1 MSEIISFG
9 QCKSSAT
16 QTDSGAG
23 IIGENSSGINIDGVD
38 PENGANSDCALLLY
52 EIRFS
57 EDSKSKIHR
66 GIIAAV
72 HLEQFSSGKILP
84 LELPDVEQI
93 NHHLYHLENT
103 KVQSGSISALY
114 ADPCCVMEALG
125 ESEKQ
130 RPADVEVY
138 PADGTRCR
146 VWKVGNQT
154 LLHKIKAVLDKK
166 ALILVQG
173 RSLYEGMLRYR
184 DICRDAKGEYNG
196 RENFNYAAIALSNID
211 DFNSG
216 YGMTIEPVISTCCLP
231 QFRDLPLLLG
241 KLGEFFNVNGE
252 ELTPDFSSIPSQVQ
266 QALNDSEN
274 AADLVLYPGGK
285 HIYTLQLR
293 TRQHLQKTQFD
304 EKQLSA
310 DSSAILY
317 QRLILNHIL
326 EVSRED
332 LHNSE
337 VFYVPERMLD
347 ACRHASEFDECI
359 AFFTPGPSISQVRD
373 IAWDDI
379 QVPGGL
385 IRCNPLFP
393 PGVVSFSVSN

>member
-9 QCKSSAT
+9 QCSCRTAPI
-16 QTDSGAG
+16 DSDAEINARHSPG
-23 IIGENSSGINIDGVD
+23 IDISGVD
-38 PENGANSDCALLLY
+38 PEREANSDCSLLLY
-52 EIRFS
+52 EIRFAK
-57 EDSKSKIHR
+57 EGKFKTHR

-84 LELPDVEQI
+84 LELPDAEQI
-93 NHHLYHLENT
+93 KDNLHNLEIN
-103 KVQSGSISALY
+103 KIQREAISALY
-114 ADPCCVMEALG
+114 TDPCCVLEALG
-125 ESEKQ
+125 EKEKQ
-130 RPADVEVY
+130 RPADVEVC
-138 PADGTRCR
+138 PVEGTRCR

-154 LLHKIKAVLDKK
+154 MLHKVQAVLDKK
-166 ALILVQG
+166 SLILVQG
-173 RSLYEGMLRYR
+173 RSLYEGMLHYR
-184 DICRDAKGEYNG
+184 DACRDAKDEYSG
-196 RENFNYAAIALSNID
+196 RESFNYAAIALSNID
-211 DFNSG
+211 DFNAEH
-216 YGMTIEPVISTCCLP
+216 GMTIEPVISTCCLP

-252 ELTPDFSSIPSQVQ
+252 ELEPGGESVATYVN
-266 QALNDSEN
+266 QALNDAEN
-274 AADLVLYPGGK
+274 PADLVLYPGGS

-293 TRQHLQKTQFD
+293 TRRHLQKTEFD

-326 EVSRED
+326 EVSSED

-337 VFYVPERMLD
+337 VFYVPEHIYD
-347 ACRHASEFDECI
+347 ACEHASESEDCI
-359 AFFTPGPSISQVRD
+359 AFFAPGPSIAQVRD

-393 PGVVSFSVSN
+393 SGIVSFSVLD

>member
-1 MSEIISFG
+1 
-9 QCKSSAT
+9 
-16 QTDSGAG
+16 
-23 IIGENSSGINIDGVD
+23 VD
-38 PENGANSDCALLLY
+38 IKRDASSDCALLLY
-52 EIRFS
+52 EIRFNS
-57 EDSKSKIHR
+57 QGRPKIHR
-66 GIIAAV
+66 GLITAV

-84 LELPDVEQI
+84 LELPDAEQI
-93 NHHLYHLENT
+93 KNHFHNLEISKIQN
-103 KVQSGSISALY
+103 GSISALY
-114 ADPCCVMEALG
+114 TDPCCVLEALG
-125 ESEKQ
+125 ENEKQ
-130 RPADVEVY
+130 RPADVEVC
-138 PADGTRCR
+138 PADGVRCR

-154 LLHKIKAVLDKK
+154 MLHKVQAVLDKK
-166 ALILVQG
+166 SLILIQG

-184 DICRDAKGEYNG
+184 DACRDAKEEYTG
-196 RENFNYAAIALSNID
+196 RESFNYAAISLSNID
-211 DFNSG
+211 DFSAE

-252 ELTPDFSSIPSQVQ
+252 ELAAESDSIDMFIQK
-266 QALNDSEN
+266 ALNDPEN
-274 AADLVLYPGGK
+274 PADLVLYPGGK

-293 TRQHLQKTQFD
+293 KRGHLQKTAFD

-326 EVSRED
+326 EVSSED

-337 VFYVPERMLD
+337 VFYVPGHMLD
-347 ACRHASEFDECI
+347 ACEHASETEACI
-359 AFFTPGPSISQVRD
+359 AFFAPGPSISQVRD

-393 PGVVSFSVSN
+393 SGVVDFSVRD